1 MFTTLVAVI
10 AALALG
16 HLAPVA
22 MAALR
27 DWRWFGHWLAWLQA
41 HGGAT
46 AGRYGLWLALAA
58 IPIAGTVSN
67 ITGTV
72 A

>member
-16 HLAPVA
+16 HLAPAAV
-22 MAALR
+22 AALR
-27 DWRWFGHWLAWLQA
+27 DWRWFGRWLVWLQA

-46 AGRYGLWLALAA
+46 AGRYGLWLALA
-58 IPIAGTVSN
+58 PLLLPDTTRSGL
-67 ITGTV
+67 
-72 A
+72 